1 MSTELRHARILLR
14 PWRKDDV
21 APCAAMNA
29 DPEVMRYFPSVLSRS
44 ENDVLVKRIEEHFSL
59 HGFGLWA
66 LEIPGELPFAG
77 FVGLLRV
84 AFDAHFTP
92 AVEIGWRL
100 TPAAWGKGY
109 ATEAAQ
115 AVLRHA
121 FHVLDMKEI
130 VSFTAASNKRSQAVM
145 RRLGMHTRAEDN
157 FEHPRLPRGHPLS
170 VHVLYRLRRE
180 QWLVQSAYDGAG
192 RTLSV
197 RP

>member
-1 MSTELRHARILLR
+1 MPAELRHSRIVLR
-14 PWRKDDV
+14 PWRSSD
-21 APCAAMNA
+21 ATPCAAMNA

-44 ENDVLVKRIEEHFSL
+44 ESDILIKRIDAHFSE
-59 HGFGLWA
+59 HGFGLWV
-66 LEIPGELPFAG
+66 LEIPDLLPFAG

-84 AFDAHFTP
+84 PFDAHFTP

-121 FHVLDMKEI
+121 FQALGMTEI
-130 VSFTAASNKRSQAVM
+130 VSFTAADNRRSQAVM
-145 RRLGMHTRAEDN
+145 QRLGMHTSTTDN
-157 FEHPRLPRGHPLS
+157 FEHPRLPPGHPLRN
-170 VHVLYRLRRE
+170 HVLYRLRRE
-180 QWLVQSAYDGAG
+180 QWLLHCAYAG
-192 RTLSV
+192 SPLS